1 MDNEGYESIQDIPA
15 DIIKLKADGII
26 GKEMA
31 DNYAQFLS
39 TFQSKFNPA
48 EVLKNPKYDIPTD
61 MKCSEVIDRL
71 KKYIDLTF
79 DKENLPSD
87 EQMMTMFNTLER
99 TFNASKD
106 NYVRP
111 LYVSLFIKF
120 GFVDNLKDKEFMKTF
135 VTKLFPQF
143 TKAFMSKYELT
154 TPNELVKFLV

>member
-1 MDNEGYESIQDIPA
+1 
-15 DIIKLKADGII
+15 
-26 GKEMA
+26 
-31 DNYAQFLS
+31 
-39 TFQSKFNPA
+39 
-48 EVLKNPKYDIPTD
+48 

-120 GFVDNLKDKEFMKTF
+120 GFIDNLKDKEFMKTF